1 MRFLAKVEATSF
13 DVSINGRVIKRVLE
27 YKYLGVVL
35 DENISW
41 NSHVKYILRKTSKR
55 VGMLGRI
62 RNNVAM
68 HTADL
73 IYKSFILPI
82 ADYCD
87 SAWSCCGKMNTEL
100 LEKLQRRAARIIMK
114 KSSSDEALNSL
125 AYDTLALRRN
135 NHVSMDMYHIF
146 LKTTLFLIKIL
157 SDVKRDRVICHIY
170 LK

>member
-1 MRFLAKVEATSF
+1 
-13 DVSINGRVIKRVLE
+13 
-27 YKYLGVVL
+27 
-35 DENISW
+35 
-41 NSHVKYILRKTSKR
+41 
-55 VGMLGRI
+55 MLGRI

-125 AYDTLALRRN
+125 GYDTLELRRN
-135 NHVSMDMYHIF
+135 NHVCSLAKMCIWTC
-146 LKTTLFLIKIL
+146 TTFFQKLLCF
-157 SDVKRDRVICHIY
+157 
-170 LK
+170 